1 MKMLYTLTRDLCDM
15 PASKPV
21 FVRDA
26 TGLVRELGFFDQ
38 FVLSQAI
45 IVILNGFVLT
55 ALFAPYFFP
64 GAHLGLVFLLGS
76 IPAFAMAAVYSKLSA
91 AIPRSGGDYVW
102 SSRILGPL
110 FGSVQFVFLFITTVI
125 IGVGLSTYSIVT
137 IALSQWAF
145 TLGVTTNNP
154 GLISLASTMSTPAVG
169 YPIAVGLIV
178 LETVVSLFSLRVFSV
193 FQRVCVGIFL
203 VINIGFIVLLFTV
216 NPSTFPAL
224 FDHAMQ
230 VAGSS
235 ATYNGIIQQ
244 ASQSGFA
251 GTQFNLTNTALA
263 AIPWGFLT
271 FTGFN
276 FGAYLAGETKNV
288 KSSITR
294 ALFLSVIV
302 TIIAL
307 LVMAQMVYNDFGSTF
322 LNSAS
327 YVQATNAASLPTLP
341 TTTMMLSLTS
351 PFAAFFL
358 GLGLT
363 LGWVVVCVA
372 YVVTIARMF
381 FAAAFDRLLPTK
393 FAEVSERFHS
403 PQYAIIVVAFIW
415 FLFITFLWYAGFAV
429 GWLTVGI
436 IPPIGYML
444 PFVAA
449 LLFPFAK
456 KDLFKRTVGAMGQAS
471 VIIVGSLV
479 GIGAFLFYII
489 ALTFP
494 LSGALGTV
502 YLGTNLTLAMESV
515 GVFIIFGLVIY
526 FSAKFRLSRMG
537 LNISAAYKEI
547 PPE

>member
-1 MKMLYTLTRDLCDM
+1 MSG
-15 PASKPV
+15 SKPV

-26 TGLVRELGFFDQ
+26 TGLVRELGFLDQ

-76 IPAFAMAAVYSKLSA
+76 IPAFAMAAVYSKMSA

-145 TLGVTTNNP
+145 SLGVTTGNP
-154 GLISLASTMSTPAVG
+154 GLISLASTLAGSCSLSSFCVPWAV
-169 YPIAVGLIV
+169 AVVLVI
-178 LETVVSLFSLRVFSV
+178 LETFVSIFSLRVFSV
-193 FQRVCVGIFL
+193 FQRVCVGLFL
-203 VINIGFIVLLFTV
+203 LINLGFVALLFTV
-216 NPSTFPAL
+216 DPSTFPAL

-230 VAGSS
+230 VAGST
-235 ATYNGIIQQ
+235 ATYSGIISQ
-244 ASQSGFA
+244 ATA
-251 GTQFNLTNTALA
+251 GGLAGQQFNLTNTVLA

-276 FGAYLAGETKNV
+276 YGAYLAGETKNV
-288 KSSITR
+288 KSSITK

-302 TIIAL
+302 TIILL
-307 LVMAQMVYNDFGSTF
+307 LVMAQMVYVDFGSTF

-327 YVQATNAASLPTLP
+327 YVQANCASSLPTLP
-341 TTTMMLSLTS
+341 TTTLLLSLTGTGT
-351 PFAAFFL
+351 AFFI

-363 LGWVVVCVA
+363 LGWIVVCVA
-372 YVVTIARMF
+372 YVVTISRMF
-381 FAAAFDRLLPTK
+381 FAAAFDRLLPAK
-393 FAEVSERFHS
+393 FAEVNERFHS
-403 PQYAIIVVAFIW
+403 PQAAILVVAFVW
-415 FLFITFLWYAGFAV
+415 FLFITFEWYAGFAV
-429 GWLTVGI
+429 AWLTVGI

-444 PFVAA
+444 PFVAV
-449 LLFPFAK
+449 LLFPVAK
-456 KDLFKRTVGAMGQAS
+456 KDLWKRTVAAMGHAPI
-471 VIIVGSLV
+471 VLVGSLV

-489 ALTFP
+489 ALIFP

-502 YLGTNLTLAMESV
+502 WLGSSGLLTAAEAVV
-515 GVFIIFGLVIY
+515 GLFIISLAIY
-526 FSAKFRLSRMG
+526 GSAKWRLGRMG
-537 LNISAAYKEI
+537 LDLSGAYKEI

>member
-1 MKMLYTLTRDLCDM
+1 MS
-15 PASKPV
+15 ASKRV

-64 GAHLGLVFLLGS
+64 GVHLGLVFLLGS
-76 IPAFAMAAVYSKLSA
+76 IPAFAMATVYSKMSG
-91 AIPRSGGDYVW
+91 AIPKSGGDYVW
-102 SSRILGPL
+102 SSRILGPV

-137 IALSQWAF
+137 IALAQWAF
-145 TLGVTTNNP
+145 TMGVTTNNP
-154 GLISLASTMSTPAVG
+154 GLISLASTMSSGCTLTSFCTGWA
-169 YPIAVGLIV
+169 IAVVLLV
-178 LETVVSLFSLRVFSV
+178 LETVVALFSLRVFSV

-203 VINIGFIVLLFTV
+203 VINIGFIVLLATV
-216 NPSTFPAL
+216 NPTTFPAL
-224 FDHAMQ
+224 FDNAMQ

-251 GTQFNLTNTALA
+251 GTQFSLTNTFLA

-288 KSSITR
+288 KSSITK

-302 TIIAL
+302 TIVAL
-307 LVMAQMVYNDFGSTF
+307 LIMAQLVYNDFGSTF

-351 PFAAFFL
+351 PAAAFFL

-393 FAEVSERFHS
+393 FAEISDRFHT
-403 PQYAIIVVAFIW
+403 PQYAILMVSFIW

-444 PFVAA
+444 PFVAV
-449 LLFPFAK
+449 LLFPFVK
-456 KDLFKRTVGAMGQAS
+456 KDLFKRTVGAMGQAPL
-471 VIIVGSLV
+471 VIVGSLV
-479 GIGAFLFYII
+479 GIGAFLFYIV

-494 LSGALGTV
+494 LTGALGTV
-502 YLGTNLTLAMESV
+502 YLGANIGNAGIAVVVLAA
-515 GVFIIFGLVIY
+515 IGLLIY
-526 FSAKFRLSRMG
+526 GTGRARIGRMG
-537 LNISAAYKEI
+537 LNIGAVYKEI

>member
-1 MKMLYTLTRDLCDM
+1 MS
-15 PASKPV
+15 ASKPV

-26 TGLVRELGFFDQ
+26 TGLVRELGFLDQ
-38 FVLSQAI
+38 FILSQAI
-45 IVILNGFVLT
+45 IVTMNGFVLT

-110 FGSVQFVFLFITTVI
+110 FGSVQFVFLFVTTVI
-125 IGVGLSTYSIVT
+125 IGIGLSTYSNVT

-145 TLGVTTNNP
+145 TLGVTTGNP
-154 GLISLASTMSTPAVG
+154 GLISLASTMSAGCTLTSFCAGWGIGV
-169 YPIAVGLIV
+169 ALLV
-178 LETVVSLFSLRVFSV
+178 LETVVSIFSLRIFAS
-193 FQRVCVGIFL
+193 FQRVCVGLFL
-203 VINIGFIVLLFTV
+203 IINIGFIALLFTV

-230 VAGSS
+230 VAGSN
-235 ATYNGIIQQ
+235 ATYNGIISQ
-244 ASQSGFA
+244 ATQSGFA
-251 GTQFNLTNTALA
+251 GTQFNFTNTALA

-276 FGAYLAGETKNV
+276 YGAYLAGETKNV
-288 KSSITR
+288 KSSITK

-302 TIIAL
+302 TIVFL

-327 YVQATNAASLPTLP
+327 YIQANSASSLPTLP
-341 TTTMMLSLTS
+341 TTTMLLSLTS
-351 PFAAFFL
+351 PAAAFFI

-372 YVVTIARMF
+372 YVVTISRMF

-393 FAEVSERFHS
+393 FAEINERFHS
-403 PQYAIIVVAFIW
+403 PQLAILLVSIIW
-415 FLFITFLWYAGFAV
+415 FVFITFLWYAGFAV
-429 GWLTVGI
+429 AWLSVGI

-449 LLFPFAK
+449 LLFPVVK

-471 VIIVGSLV
+471 VIVIGSLV
-479 GIGAFLFYII
+479 GIGAFLFYAI
-489 ALTFP
+489 ALLFP

-502 YLGTNLTLAMESV
+502 YLGATITLALESV
-515 GVFIIFGLVIY
+515 VVLAAIGVVIY
-526 FSAKFRLSRMG
+526 LTAKLRLGRMG
-537 LNISAAYKEI
+537 LNIGAAYKEI

>member
-1 MKMLYTLTRDLCDM
+1 M

-26 TGLVRELGFFDQ
+26 TGLVRELGFLDQ

-137 IALSQWAF
+137 IAISQWAF
-145 TLGVTTNNP
+145 TMGVTTNNS
-154 GLISLASTMSTPAVG
+154 GLISLASTLSAGCTLTSFCVGWAVA
-169 YPIAVGLIV
+169 AVILV
-178 LETVVSLFSLRVFSV
+178 LETVVSLFSLRVFST
-193 FQRVCVGIFL
+193 FQRVCVGLFL
-203 VINIGFIVLLFTV
+203 IINVGFIVLLFTV
-216 NPSTFPAL
+216 NPTTFPAL

-230 VAGSS
+230 VAGSN

-251 GTQFNLTNTALA
+251 GTQFSFTNTALA

-288 KSSITR
+288 KTSITR

-307 LVMAQMVYNDFGSTF
+307 LIMAQMVYTDFGSTF

-327 YVQATNAASLPTLP
+327 YVQANNAASLPTLP
-341 TTTMMLSLTS
+341 TTTMLLSLTS

-381 FAAAFDRLLPTK
+381 FAAAFDRLLPAK
-393 FAEVSERFHS
+393 FAEINERFHS
-403 PQYAIIVVAFIW
+403 PQAAILLVSFIW

-449 LLFPFAK
+449 LLFPFVR
-456 KDLFKRTVGAMGQAS
+456 KDLFKRTVGAMGQAP
-471 VIIVGSLV
+471 VIIIGSLV

-502 YLGTNLTLAMESV
+502 YLGTNITLAGEAV
-515 GVFIIFGLVIY
+515 VALTVIGLLIY
-526 FSAKFRLSRMG
+526 GTAKIRLGRMG

>member
-1 MKMLYTLTRDLCDM
+1 MSN
-15 PASKPV
+15 SKPV

-26 TGLVRELGFFDQ
+26 TGLVRELGFLDQ

-64 GAHLGLVFLLGS
+64 GANLGLVFLLGS

-110 FGSVQFVFLFITTVI
+110 FGTVQFVFLFVTTVI

-145 TLGVTTNNP
+145 SLGVTTSNA
-154 GLISLASTMSTPAVG
+154 GLISLASTLGASCSLSSFCVPWAVATV
-169 YPIAVGLIV
+169 ILV
-178 LETVVSLFSLRVFSV
+178 LETVVSIFSLRVYSI
-193 FQRVCVGIFL
+193 FQRVCVGLFL
-203 VINIGFIVLLFTV
+203 IINVGFIALLFTV

-230 VAGSS
+230 TVGSS
-235 ATYNGIIQQ
+235 ATYNGIISQ
-244 ASQSGFA
+244 ATAAGFA
-251 GTQFNLTNTALA
+251 GTQFNLTNTVLA

-276 FGAYLAGETKNV
+276 YGAYLAGETKNV
-288 KSSITR
+288 KSSITK

-302 TIIAL
+302 TVIL
-307 LVMAQMVYNDFGSTF
+307 LLISAQMVYNDFGSTF

-327 YVQATNAASLPTLP
+327 YVQANNATSLPTLP
-341 TTTMMLSLTS
+341 TTTMLLSLTS
-351 PFAAFFL
+351 PAVAFFI

-363 LGWVVVCVA
+363 LGWTVVCVA
-372 YVVTIARMF
+372 YVVTISRMF

-393 FAEVSERFHS
+393 FAQVNERFHS
-403 PQYAIIVVAFIW
+403 PQAAILIVALVWFI
-415 FLFITFLWYAGFAV
+415 FITFEWYAGFAV
-429 GWLTVGI
+429 AWLTVGI

-456 KDLFKRTVGAMGQAS
+456 KDLFKRTVGAMGQAP
-471 VIIVGSLV
+471 VIVIGSLV

-489 ALTFP
+489 ALIFP
-494 LSGALGTV
+494 LTGALGTV
-502 YLGTNLTLAMESV
+502 YLGPAGLQNAAEAVVILFV
-515 GVFIIFGLVIY
+515 IGVLIY
-526 FSAKFRLSRMG
+526 AQAKVRLGRMG
-537 LNISAAYKEI
+537 LNLSAAYKEI

>member
-1 MKMLYTLTRDLCDM
+1 MS
-15 PASKPV
+15 ASKPV

-26 TGLVRELGFFDQ
+26 TGLVRELGFLDQ
-38 FVLSQAI
+38 FILSQAI
-45 IVILNGFVLT
+45 IVTMNGFVLT

-110 FGSVQFVFLFITTVI
+110 FGSVQFVFLFVTTVI
-125 IGVGLSTYSIVT
+125 IGIGLSTYSNVT

-145 TLGVTTNNP
+145 TLGVTTGNP
-154 GLISLASTMSTPAVG
+154 GLISLASTMSAGCTLTSFCAGWGIGV
-169 YPIAVGLIV
+169 ALLV
-178 LETVVSLFSLRVFSV
+178 LETVVSIFSLRIFAS
-193 FQRVCVGIFL
+193 FQRVCVGLFL
-203 VINIGFIVLLFTV
+203 IINIGFIALLFTV

-230 VAGSS
+230 VAGSN
-235 ATYNGIIQQ
+235 ATYNGIISQ
-244 ASQSGFA
+244 ATQSGFA
-251 GTQFNLTNTALA
+251 GTQFNFTNTALA

-276 FGAYLAGETKNV
+276 YGAYLAGETKNV
-288 KSSITR
+288 KSSITK

-302 TIIAL
+302 TIVFL

-327 YVQATNAASLPTLP
+327 YVQANSASSLPTLP
-341 TTTMMLSLTS
+341 TTTMLLSLTS
-351 PFAAFFL
+351 PAAAFFI

-372 YVVTIARMF
+372 YVVTISRMF

-393 FAEVSERFHS
+393 FAEINERFHS
-403 PQYAIIVVAFIW
+403 PQLAILLVSIIW
-415 FLFITFLWYAGFAV
+415 FVFITFLWYAGFAV
-429 GWLTVGI
+429 AWLSVGI

-449 LLFPFAK
+449 LLFPVVK

-471 VIIVGSLV
+471 VIVIGSLV
-479 GIGAFLFYII
+479 GIGAFLFYAI
-489 ALTFP
+489 ALLFP

-502 YLGTNLTLAMESV
+502 YLGATITLALESV
-515 GVFIIFGLVIY
+515 VVLAAIGVVIY
-526 FSAKFRLSRMG
+526 LTAKLRLGRMG
-537 LNISAAYKEI
+537 LNIGAAYKEI

>member
-1 MKMLYTLTRDLCDM
+1 MSG
-15 PASKPV
+15 SKPV

-26 TGLVRELGFFDQ
+26 TGLVRELGFLDQ

-110 FGSVQFVFLFITTVI
+110 FGSVQFVFLFVTTVI

-145 TLGVTTNNP
+145 SMGVTTNNA
-154 GLISLASTMSTPAVG
+154 GLVALASTLGASCSLSAFCVPWAV
-169 YPIAVGLIV
+169 AVVILV
-178 LETVVSLFSLRVFSV
+178 LETVVSIFSLRIFAA
-193 FQRVCVGIFL
+193 FQRVCVGLFL
-203 VINIGFIVLLFTV
+203 LINIGFIVLLFTV

-230 VAGSS
+230 VAGSN
-235 ATYNGIIQQ
+235 ATYNGIISQ
-244 ASQSGFA
+244 ATSAGFA
-251 GTQFNLTNTALA
+251 GTQFNFTNTVLA

-276 FGAYLAGETKNV
+276 YGAYLAGETKNV
-288 KSSITR
+288 KSSITK

-302 TIIAL
+302 TIIVL

-327 YVQATNAASLPTLP
+327 YVEANAASSLPTLP
-341 TTTMMLSLTS
+341 TTTMLLSLTS
-351 PFAAFFL
+351 PAVAFFI

-372 YVVTIARMF
+372 YVVTISRMF

-393 FAEVSERFHS
+393 FAEVNEKFHS
-403 PQYAIIVVAFIW
+403 PQAAILVVAAVWFI
-415 FLFITFLWYAGFAV
+415 FITFEWYAGFAV
-429 GWLTVGI
+429 AWLSVGI

-444 PFVAA
+444 PFIAA

-456 KDLFKRTVGAMGQAS
+456 KDLFKRTVGAMGQAP
-471 VIIVGSLV
+471 VIVIGSLV

-489 ALTFP
+489 ALLFP

-502 YLGTNLTLAMESV
+502 YVGANVPVAVESV
-515 GVFIIFGLVIY
+515 IAMVIIGLLIWG
-526 FSAKFRLSRMG
+526 SAKFRLGRMG
-537 LNISAAYKEI
+537 LNLGAAYAEI

>member
-1 MKMLYTLTRDLCDM
+1 MS
-15 PASKPV
+15 ASKRV

-26 TGLVRELGFFDQ
+26 TGLVKELGFLDQ

-76 IPAFAMAAVYSKLSA
+76 IPAFAMAVVYSKMSA

-102 SSRILGPL
+102 SSRILGPI

-145 TLGVTTNNP
+145 TMGVTTNNP
-154 GLISLASTMSTPAVG
+154 GLISLASTMTSGCTLTSFCTG
-169 YPIAVGLIV
+169 WGIAVVLLV
-178 LETVVSLFSLRVFSV
+178 LETVVALFSLRVFSV

-203 VINIGFIVLLFTV
+203 VINIGFIVLLLTV
-216 NPSTFPAL
+216 NPTTFPAL
-224 FDHAMQ
+224 FDNAMQ
-230 VAGSS
+230 IAGSS

-244 ASQSGFA
+244 ASASGFA
-251 GTQFNLTNTALA
+251 GTQFSLTNTALA

-288 KSSITR
+288 KSSITK

-302 TIIAL
+302 TIVAL
-307 LVMAQMVYNDFGSTF
+307 LVMAQLVYNDFGSTF

-327 YVQATNAASLPTLP
+327 YVQANNAASLPTLP

-351 PFAAFFL
+351 PAAAFFL

-381 FAAAFDRLLPTK
+381 FAAAFDRLLPAK
-393 FAEVSERFHS
+393 FAEISDRFHT
-403 PQYAIIVVAFIW
+403 PQYAIMLVSFIW

-444 PFVAA
+444 PFVAV
-449 LLFPFAK
+449 LLFPFVK
-456 KDLFKRTVGAMGQAS
+456 KDLFKSTVGAMGQAPL
-471 VIIVGSLV
+471 VIVGSLV

-494 LSGALGTV
+494 LTGALGTV
-502 YLGTNLTLAMESV
+502 YLGANITNAGVAVVVLTA
-515 GVFIIFGLVIY
+515 IGLVIY
-526 FSAKFRLSRMG
+526 GTARARIGRMG
-537 LNISAAYKEI
+537 LNIGAAYKEI

>member
-1 MKMLYTLTRDLCDM
+1 MST
-15 PASKPV
+15 SKRV

-26 TGLVRELGFFDQ
+26 TGLVKELGFFDQ

-64 GAHLGLVFLLGS
+64 GVHLGLVFLLGS
-76 IPAFAMAAVYSKLSA
+76 IPAFAMATVYSKMSA

-102 SSRILGPL
+102 SSRILGPV

-145 TLGVTTNNP
+145 TMGVTTNNP
-154 GLISLASTMSTPAVG
+154 GLISLASTMSSGCTLTSFCTGWGTAV
-169 YPIAVGLIV
+169 V
-178 LETVVSLFSLRVFSV
+178 LLVFETVVSLFSLRVFSV

-203 VINIGFIVLLFTV
+203 VINIGFIVLLLTV
-216 NPSTFPAL
+216 NPTTFPAL

-251 GTQFNLTNTALA
+251 GTQFSLTNTVLA

-288 KSSITR
+288 KSSITK

-302 TIIAL
+302 TIVAL
-307 LVMAQMVYNDFGSTF
+307 LVMAQLVYNDFGSTF

-327 YVQATNAASLPTLP
+327 YVQANNAASLPTLP

-351 PFAAFFL
+351 PAAAFFL

-381 FAAAFDRLLPTK
+381 FAAAFDRLLPAK
-393 FAEVSERFHS
+393 FAEISDRFHT
-403 PQYAIIVVAFIW
+403 PQYAIIMVSFIW

-444 PFVAA
+444 PFVAV
-449 LLFPFAK
+449 LLFPFVK
-456 KDLFKRTVGAMGQAS
+456 KDLFKRTVGAMGQATL
-471 VIIVGSLV
+471 IIVGSLV

-494 LSGALGTV
+494 LTGALGTV
-502 YLGTNLTLAMESV
+502 YLGANIGTAGEAVVILV
-515 GVFIIFGLVIY
+515 VIGLVIY
-526 FSAKFRLSRMG
+526 GTAKARIGRMG
-537 LNISAAYKEI
+537 LNIGAAYKEI

>member
-1 MKMLYTLTRDLCDM
+1 MS
-15 PASKPV
+15 ASKPV

-26 TGLVRELGFFDQ
+26 TGLVRELGFLDQ
-38 FVLSQAI
+38 FILSQAI
-45 IVILNGFVLT
+45 IVTMNGFVLT

-110 FGSVQFVFLFITTVI
+110 FGSVQFVFLFVTTVI
-125 IGVGLSTYSIVT
+125 IGIGLSTYSNVT

-145 TLGVTTNNP
+145 TLGVTTGNP
-154 GLISLASTMSTPAVG
+154 GLISLASTMSAGCTLTSFCAGWGIGV
-169 YPIAVGLIV
+169 ALLV
-178 LETVVSLFSLRVFSV
+178 LETVVSIFSLRIFAS
-193 FQRVCVGIFL
+193 FQRVCVGLFL
-203 VINIGFIVLLFTV
+203 IINIGFIALLFTV

-230 VAGSS
+230 VAGSN
-235 ATYNGIIQQ
+235 ATYNGIISQ
-244 ASQSGFA
+244 ATQSGFA
-251 GTQFNLTNTALA
+251 GTQFNFTNTALA

-276 FGAYLAGETKNV
+276 YGAYLAGETKNV
-288 KSSITR
+288 KSSITK

-302 TIIAL
+302 TIVFL

-327 YVQATNAASLPTLP
+327 YVQANSASSLPTLP
-341 TTTMMLSLTS
+341 TTTMLLSLTS
-351 PFAAFFL
+351 PAAAFFI

-372 YVVTIARMF
+372 YVVTISRMF

-393 FAEVSERFHS
+393 FAEINERFHS
-403 PQYAIIVVAFIW
+403 PQLAILLVSIIW
-415 FLFITFLWYAGFAV
+415 FVFITFLWYAGFAV
-429 GWLTVGI
+429 AWLSVGI

-449 LLFPFAK
+449 LLFPVVK

-471 VIIVGSLV
+471 VIVIGSLV
-479 GIGAFLFYII
+479 GIGAFLFYAI
-489 ALTFP
+489 ALLFP

-502 YLGTNLTLAMESV
+502 YLGATITLALESV
-515 GVFIIFGLVIY
+515 VVLAAIGVVIY
-526 FSAKFRLSRMG
+526 LTAKLRLSRMG
-537 LNISAAYKEI
+537 LNIGAAYKEI

>member
-1 MKMLYTLTRDLCDM
+1 MSG
-15 PASKPV
+15 SKPV

-55 ALFAPYFFP
+55 ALFAPFFFP

-76 IPAFAMAAVYSKLSA
+76 IPAFAMAAVYSKMSA

-137 IALSQWAF
+137 IAISQWAF
-145 TLGVTTNNP
+145 TMGVTTGNA
-154 GLISLASTMSTPAVG
+154 GLISLASTLSGSCTLSSFCAGWGLAVVLLVVET
-169 YPIAVGLIV
+169 AVSI
-178 LETVVSLFSLRVFSV
+178 FSLRVFSV
-193 FQRVCVGIFL
+193 FQRVCVVLFL
-203 VINIGFIVLLFTV
+203 LINLGFIVLLFTV

-230 VAGSS
+230 VAGST
-235 ATYNGIIQQ
+235 ATYNGIISQ
-244 ASQSGFA
+244 ATAAGFA
-251 GTQFNLTNTALA
+251 GTQFNFTNTVLA

-276 FGAYLAGETKNV
+276 YGAYLAGETKNV

-302 TIIAL
+302 TIIVL
-307 LVMAQMVYNDFGSTF
+307 LVMAQMVYVDFGSTF

-327 YVQATNAASLPTLP
+327 YVQANNATSLPTLP
-341 TTTMMLSLTS
+341 TTTMLLSLTS
-351 PFAAFFL
+351 PATAFFI

-363 LGWVVVCVA
+363 LGWIVVCVA
-372 YVVTIARMF
+372 YVVTISRMF

-403 PQYAIIVVAFIW
+403 PQAAIIIVSFIW
-415 FLFITFLWYAGFAV
+415 FLFITFEWYAGFAV
-429 GWLTVGI
+429 AWLTVGI

-449 LLFPFAK
+449 LLFPFVK
-456 KDLFKRTVGAMGQAS
+456 KDLFTRTVGAMGQAT
-471 VIIVGSLV
+471 IIVVGSLV

-489 ALTFP
+489 ALIFP

-502 YLGTNLTLAMESV
+502 WLGSSGLLTAAEAVV
-515 GVFIIFGLVIY
+515 GLFIISLLIY
-526 FSAKFRLSRMG
+526 GSAKWRLGRMG
-537 LNISAAYKEI
+537 LNLSGAYKEI

>member
-1 MKMLYTLTRDLCDM
+1 MS
-15 PASKPV
+15 ASKPV

-145 TLGVTTNNP
+145 TMGVTTNNA
-154 GLISLASTMSTPAVG
+154 GLISLASTLGASCTITSFCTGWAV
-169 YPIAVGLIV
+169 AVVLLV
-178 LETVVSLFSLRVFSV
+178 LETVVSVFSLRVFSV
-193 FQRVCVGIFL
+193 FQRVCVVLFL

-216 NPSTFPAL
+216 NPTTFPAL

-230 VAGSS
+230 VAGSN

-251 GTQFNLTNTALA
+251 GTQFSFTNTALA

-276 FGAYLAGETKNV
+276 YGAYLAGETKNV
-288 KSSITR
+288 KTSITR

-302 TIIAL
+302 TIVAL
-307 LVMAQMVYNDFGSTF
+307 LIMAQMVYNDFGSTF

-327 YVQATNAASLPTLP
+327 YVQANNAASLPTLP
-341 TTTMMLSLTS
+341 TTTMLLSLTS
-351 PFAAFFL
+351 PAVAFFL

-381 FAAAFDRLLPTK
+381 FAAAFDRLLPAK
-393 FAEVSERFHS
+393 FAEVNERFHS
-403 PQYAIIVVAFIW
+403 PQTAILLVSGIW
-415 FLFITFLWYAGFAV
+415 FVFITFLWYAGFAV

-444 PFVAA
+444 PFIAA
-449 LLFPFAK
+449 LLFPIVR
-456 KDLFKRTVGAMGQAS
+456 KDLFKRTVGAMGQAP
-471 VIIVGSLV
+471 IIIIGSLV

-502 YLGTNLTLAMESV
+502 YLGTSITLAGEAV
-515 GVFIIFGLVIY
+515 VALTVIGLLIY
-526 FSAKFRLSRMG
+526 GTAKIRLGRMG

>member
-1 MKMLYTLTRDLCDM
+1 MSD
-15 PASKPV
+15 SKRV

-26 TGLVRELGFFDQ
+26 TGLVKELGFLDQ

-76 IPAFAMAAVYSKLSA
+76 IPAFAMAVVYSKMSA

-102 SSRILGPL
+102 SSRILGPI

-137 IALSQWAF
+137 IAISQWAF
-145 TLGVTTNNP
+145 TMGVTTNNP
-154 GLISLASTMSTPAVG
+154 GLISLASTLSSGCTLTSFCAGWAV
-169 YPIAVGLIV
+169 AVVLLV
-178 LETVVSLFSLRVFSV
+178 LETVVALFSLRVFSV

-203 VINIGFIVLLFTV
+203 LINFGFIVLLLTV
-216 NPSTFPAL
+216 NPTTFPAL
-224 FDHAMQ
+224 FDNAMQ

-244 ASQSGFA
+244 ASASGFA
-251 GTQFNLTNTALA
+251 GTQFSFTNTALA

-288 KSSITR
+288 KSSITK

-302 TIIAL
+302 TIVAL
-307 LVMAQMVYNDFGSTF
+307 LIMAQLVYNDFGSTF

-327 YVQATNAASLPTLP
+327 YVVANNGASLPTLP
-341 TTTMMLSLTS
+341 TTSMMLSLTS
-351 PFAAFFL
+351 PAAAFFL

-381 FAAAFDRLLPTK
+381 FAAAFDRLLPAK
-393 FAEVSERFHS
+393 FAQISDRFHT
-403 PQYAIIVVAFIW
+403 PQYAIMIVSFIW

-444 PFVAA
+444 PFVAV
-449 LLFPFAK
+449 LLFPFVK
-456 KDLFKRTVGAMGQAS
+456 KDLFKSTVGAMGQATL
-471 VIIVGSLV
+471 IIVGSLV
-479 GIGAFLFYII
+479 GIGAFLFYIV

-494 LSGALGTV
+494 LTGALGTV
-502 YLGTNLTLAMESV
+502 YLGANIGNAGIAVVVLTA
-515 GVFIIFGLVIY
+515 IGLVIY
-526 FSAKFRLSRMG
+526 GTARARIGRMG
-537 LNISAAYKEI
+537 LNIGAAYKEI

>member
-1 MKMLYTLTRDLCDM
+1 MSD
-15 PASKPV
+15 SKRV

-26 TGLVRELGFFDQ
+26 TGLVKELGFLDQ

-76 IPAFAMAAVYSKLSA
+76 IPAFAMAVVYSKMSA

-102 SSRILGPL
+102 SSRILGPI
-110 FGSVQFVFLFITTVI
+110 FGSIQFVFLFITTVI

-145 TLGVTTNNP
+145 TMGVTMNNP
-154 GLISLASTMSTPAVG
+154 GLISLASTMSSGCTLTSFCTG
-169 YPIAVGLIV
+169 WGIAVVLLV
-178 LETVVSLFSLRVFSV
+178 LETVVALFSLRVFSV

-203 VINIGFIVLLFTV
+203 VINVGFIVLLLTV
-216 NPSTFPAL
+216 NPTTFPAL
-224 FDHAMQ
+224 FDSAMQ

-244 ASQSGFA
+244 ASASGFA
-251 GTQFNLTNTALA
+251 GTQFSLTNTALA

-288 KSSITR
+288 KSSITK

-302 TIIAL
+302 TIVAL
-307 LVMAQMVYNDFGSTF
+307 LVMAQLVYNDFGSTF

-327 YVQATNAASLPTLP
+327 YVQANNAASLPTLP

-351 PFAAFFL
+351 PAAAFFL

-393 FAEVSERFHS
+393 FAEVSDRFHT
-403 PQYAIIVVAFIW
+403 PQYAIMMVSFIW

-444 PFVAA
+444 PFIAV
-449 LLFPFAK
+449 LLFPFVK
-456 KDLFKRTVGAMGQAS
+456 KDLFKSTVGAIGQAPL
-471 VIIVGSLV
+471 VIVGSLV

-489 ALTFP
+489 ALIFP
-494 LSGALGTV
+494 LTGALGTV
-502 YLGTNLTLAMESV
+502 YLGASIGNAAIAVVVLAA
-515 GVFIIFGLVIY
+515 IGLVIY
-526 FSAKFRLSRMG
+526 GTGRARVGRMG
-537 LNISAAYKEI
+537 LNIGAAYKEI

>member
-1 MKMLYTLTRDLCDM
+1 MSG
-15 PASKPV
+15 SKPV

-26 TGLVRELGFFDQ
+26 TGLVRELGFLDQ

-76 IPAFAMAAVYSKLSA
+76 IPAFAMAAVYSKMSA

-110 FGSVQFVFLFITTVI
+110 FGCIQFVFLFITTVI

-145 TLGVTTNNP
+145 TMGVTTSNA
-154 GLISLASTMSTPAVG
+154 GLISLASSLSAGCSLASFCVGWGVAVVLLV
-169 YPIAVGLIV
+169 IETAVSI
-178 LETVVSLFSLRVFSV
+178 FSLRVFSA
-193 FQRVCVGIFL
+193 FQRVCVGLFL
-203 VINIGFIVLLFTV
+203 LINFGFIALLFTV

-224 FDHAMQ
+224 FDNAMRI
-230 VAGSS
+230 AGSS
-235 ATYNGIIQQ
+235 ATYNGIISQ
-244 ASQSGFA
+244 ASAAGFA
-251 GTQFNLTNTALA
+251 GTQFNFTNTALA

-276 FGAYLAGETKNV
+276 YGAYLAGETKNV

-302 TIIAL
+302 TIIVL

-327 YVQATNAASLPTLP
+327 YVQANNAGSLPTLP
-341 TTTMMLSLTS
+341 TTTMLLSLTS
-351 PFAAFFL
+351 PATAFFI

-372 YVVTIARMF
+372 YVVTISRMF

-393 FAEVSERFHS
+393 FADVSEKFHS
-403 PQYAIIVVAFIW
+403 PQWAIVLVSVIW
-415 FLFITFLWYAGFAV
+415 FLFITFEWYAGFAV
-429 GWLTVGI
+429 AWLTVGI

-449 LLFPFAK
+449 LLFPFVK
-456 KDLFKRTVGAMGQAS
+456 KDLFKRTVGAMGQAP
-471 VIIVGSLV
+471 IIVVGSLV

-489 ALTFP
+489 ALIFP
-494 LSGALGTV
+494 LTGALGTV
-502 YLGTNLTLAMESV
+502 FLGPA
-515 GVFIIFGLVIY
+515 GLVNAVEGVVILAVIGLLIY
-526 FSAKFRLSRMG
+526 GSAKVRLGRMG
-537 LNISAAYKEI
+537 LNLSAAYQEI

>member
-1 MKMLYTLTRDLCDM
+1 MSS
-15 PASKPV
+15 SKRV

-26 TGLVRELGFFDQ
+26 TGFVRQLGFFDQ

-76 IPAFAMAAVYSKLSA
+76 IPAFAMAVVYSKMSA

-102 SSRILGPL
+102 SSRILGPV
-110 FGSVQFVFLFITTVI
+110 FGSIQFVFLFITTVI

-145 TLGVTTNNP
+145 TMGVTTNNP
-154 GLISLASTMSTPAVG
+154 GLISLASTMSSGCTLTSFCTGWA
-169 YPIAVGLIV
+169 IAVV
-178 LETVVSLFSLRVFSV
+178 LLVFETVVALFSLRVFSV

-203 VINIGFIVLLFTV
+203 VINFGFIVLLLTV
-216 NPSTFPAL
+216 NPTTFPAL
-224 FDHAMQ
+224 FDNAMQ

-244 ASQSGFA
+244 ASASGFA
-251 GTQFNLTNTALA
+251 GTQFSLTNTALA

-276 FGAYLAGETKNV
+276 FGAYLAGETKDV
-288 KSSITR
+288 KSSITK

-302 TIIAL
+302 TIVAL
-307 LVMAQMVYNDFGSTF
+307 LVMAQLVYNDFGSTF

-327 YVQATNAASLPTLP
+327 YVQANNAASLPTLP

-393 FAEVSERFHS
+393 FAEISDRFHT
-403 PQYAIIVVAFIW
+403 PQYSIMAVSFIW

-444 PFVAA
+444 PFVAV
-449 LLFPFAK
+449 LLFPFVK
-456 KDLFKRTVGAMGQAS
+456 KDLFKRTVGAMGQAPL
-471 VIIVGSLV
+471 VIVGSLV

-494 LSGALGTV
+494 LTGALGTV
-502 YLGTNLTLAMESV
+502 YLGANITNAGIAVVVLTGIGL
-515 GVFIIFGLVIY
+515 IIYGTGRARIG
-526 FSAKFRLSRMG
+526 RMG
-537 LNISAAYKEI
+537 LNIGAAYKEI